1 MVIKMTYIKKYN
13 TPNGLSNIIMS
24 SDDGIYLTGL
34 WFENSKNQF
43 KHSSDFN
50 EKELPIFDETCKW
63 LGIYFSNKNPSF
75 KPKYKIANLTPFRK
89 MVIDIMNDI
98 PYGKVITY
106 NDIAKIIAKKK
117 NIKKMSA
124 QAVGG
129 AVGFNPICI
138 IIPCHRVVGNNYKLT
153 GYGGGIENKIEL
165 LRIEGNDISKY
176 KIP

>member
-1 MVIKMTYIKKYN
+1 M
-13 TPNGLSNIIMS
+13 
-24 SDDGIYLTGL
+24 
-34 WFENSKNQF
+34 Q
-43 KHSSDFN
+43 
-50 EKELPIFDETCKW
+50 
-63 LGIYFSNKNPSF
+63 
-75 KPKYKIANLTPFRK
+75 

-98 PYGKVITY
+98 
-106 NDIAKIIAKKK
+106 AKIIAEKK

-176 KIP
+176 KMPQ